1 VVDECLAD
9 ESGFY
14 SNEDEKVTVLNHAC
28 VFTLISSSC
37 HHQSKDWFADSLHSV
52 LLSTFLFISTYIV
65 QPTSFTN
72 LFYVCMFRP
81 SPVILPPYS
90 SLIIVFRIPSYCN
103 KSPVSSSLLLTKF
116 FHKLIFYPALLKT
129 FLFVTLSTQLILI
142 ILL

>member
-14 SNEDEKVTVLNHAC
+14 SNEDEKVNVLNHAC
-28 VFTLISSSC
+28 VFTLISSSF
-37 HHQSKDWFADSLHSV
+37 HHQSEDWFADSLHSA
-52 LLSTFLFISTYIV
+52 LLSTFIFISTYNV

-72 LFYVCMFRP
+72 LFYVCKFRP
-81 SPVILPPYS
+81 YPVIFLHILP
-90 SLIIVFRIPSYCN
+90 LIIVFRIPSYCN
-103 KSPVSSSLLLTKF
+103 KSPISSSLLLTKF

-129 FLFVTLSTQLILI
+129 SLFVTLSTQLILI